1 MRPGGPFFW
10 SIFPRVI
17 ALPIRG
23 CAVRTQQARF
33 LVKSNGAS
41 PRPARKLGVA
51 GNQFE
56 LAATWRVGGEGKAW
70 SGYELR
76 ATATVAELWDAAHEQ
91 AREGVVIEPDC
102 ENQWAMPATKAQRGL
117 FAGGPDDDR
126 GVENPQSPRFPRAQT
141 PDGKD
146 RFAWHLD
153 DDFSALRSAREALRN
168 PQPVRA
174 AILDVG
180 FDYRHE
186 AMPRNLRKDLQKNF
200 AGDGRP
206 DAADPDRSGF
216 LKNPGHGTATITI
229 LAGGSVKRLEQKGIL
244 KGPVGGAPDIEVVPI
259 RVANSVLILNTGAF
273 GDAVEYLLSLQAN
286 PATAVDVV
294 SMSMGGVAS
303 RLWADVVNRAYE
315 AGIVLV
321 TAAGNNFGRPK
332 SVVFPARFRR
342 VLAACGIMANSE
354 PYVLPFGTMSGNY
367 GPAGKMQTAISAYTP
382 NISWAEI
389 GSRDI
394 IDSDG
399 EGTSSATP
407 QVAAAVALWLQQH
420 KAGLAGWSGWQKVE
434 MARKALFD
442 SADPHFPD
450 REKFFGRGVLRADRA
465 LAVAPSAAI
474 RRQLVMQETDSAA
487 FAFFKAL
494 RGSVFA
500 ISDKASEL
508 DDSYNLELTQLLHRD
523 PNLEEII
530 GEAGPDG
537 LFDGKQ
543 NKQRARAFADA
554 VIESPF
560 ASRELKRA
568 LRSKV
573 AAGGGP
579 AGKTPLRGAPDDNLD
594 CPADT
599 LAAGTRL
606 VAGRL
611 KDRTP
616 VPTSRRLRVFAFDPS
631 AGTSLDDCAVK
642 ETTIAVP
649 WETLAPGPS
658 GEYVEVVD
666 HDPASAC
673 FYPPVDLENPYL
685 VATDGCTP
693 EEGNPSFHQQMVYGV
708 AMRTIHEFER
718 ALGRKVLW
726 SPVMEGREEKQ
737 YVRKLRIYPHALRAR
752 NAYYN
757 PLKKALLF
765 GYFPAAPAD
774 PARQYP
780 GGMVFTCLSHDV
792 VAHEMS
798 HAILD
803 GVARDLVKPTN
814 ADMLAFHEAFA
825 DLVALFQHFSL
836 PGILEKELA
845 RTRGSLRARGL
856 LVELARQFGEGI
868 GLHGALRAYLGQ
880 EPDPTEYARSTEPH
894 ARGAVLVAAVFDAF
908 VSIYESRIKDL
919 RRIASGGT
927 GILGEGELHPDLI
940 HRFADEAAKAASQLL
955 RMCIRALDY
964 CPPCDLTFGD
974 YLRALITLD
983 SGLFPDDPLRYRV
996 ALIEAFRARGIYPLD
1011 VRTLS
1016 EDSLRWRRPSNP
1028 TVTLLNES
1036 PVMRQLLAR
1045 LGAVGDLVRRLANAK
1060 GNVPWPIPSLEA
1072 LGHWDLP
1079 GQLGILARARAI
1091 RREAPM
1097 DRFGAGGIPV
1107 REAIYHLLKLERIQ
1121 TKHMLDAGLAEDASG
1136 FRDHALAEAGLL
1148 PSDNSRRGIEV
1159 HALNF
1164 ADRENAEGRIE
1175 REFLLWV
1182 KRRDN
1187 AGFEGGATV
1196 IGNCDTGMIRYVVR
1210 KSLSS
1215 KRRAEAEAEFQA
1227 VGQAMGFGP
1236 GFTYFGHSPFVGP
1249 GSRFAMIHERE
1260 SREEDSH
1267 A

>member
-1 MRPGGPFFW
+1 M
-10 SIFPRVI
+10 
-17 ALPIRG
+17 
-23 CAVRTQQARF
+23 RTQQARF
-33 LVKSNGAS
+33 LVKTAAANLH
-41 PRPARKLGVA
+41 PARKLGIA

-56 LAATWRVGGEGKAW
+56 LAGTWRVGGEGKEW

-76 ATATVAELWDAAHEQ
+76 ATASVAELWDAAHEQ
-91 AREGVVIEPDC
+91 ARQGVVIEPDC

-117 FAGGPDDDR
+117 FAGGPEDDR

-141 PDGKD
+141 ADGKD

-153 DDFSALRSAREALRN
+153 DDYSALRSAREALRD

-186 AMPRNLRKDLQKNF
+186 AMPRHLRKDLQKNF
-200 AGDGRP
+200 SGDGRP

-244 KGPVGGAPDIEVVPI
+244 RGPVGGAPDIEVVPI
-259 RVANSVLILNTGAF
+259 RVADSVLILKTSAF

-303 RLWADVVNRAYE
+303 RLWADVVNRAYD

-321 TAAGNNFGRPK
+321 TAAGNNYGRPK
-332 SVVFPARFRR
+332 SIVYPARFRR

-367 GPAGKMQTAISAYTP
+367 GPAGKMETAIAACTP
-382 NISWAEI
+382 NVSWAEI

-420 KAGLAGWSGWQKVE
+420 KAGVAGWSGWQKVE

-450 REKFFGRGVLRADRA
+450 REKYFGRGVLRANRA
-465 LAVAPSAAI
+465 LAIAPTEVI
-474 RRQLVMQETDSAA
+474 RRQLVAQEKDSAA

-494 RGSVFA
+494 RGSIFA
-500 ISDKASEL
+500 ISDKESEL

-523 PNLEEII
+523 PALEGIL
-530 GEAGPDG
+530 GDAGPDG
-537 LFDGKQ
+537 LFDSKGSTE
-543 NKQRARAFADA
+543 RGRSFADA
-554 VIESPF
+554 VIDSPF

-568 LRSKV
+568 LRAKV
-573 AAGGGP
+573 GSRAVTGGGVRPP
-579 AGKTPLRGAPDDNLD
+579 ALSE
-594 CPADT
+594 PADAT
-599 LAAGTRL
+599 PDALAAGTRL
-606 VAGRL
+606 VASRL

-631 AGTSLDDCAVK
+631 AGAQLDESAVK

-649 WETLAPGPS
+649 WEHLTPGPS

-673 FYPPVDLENPYL
+673 FYPPVDLENSYL
-685 VATDGCTP
+685 IATDGCTP

-708 AMRTIHEFER
+708 AMRTIHQFER
-718 ALGRKVLW
+718 ALGRRVLW

-737 YVRKLRIYPHALRAR
+737 YVSKLRIYPHALRAR

-765 GYFPAAPAD
+765 GYFPAAPATID
-774 PARQYP
+774 VQKP

-792 VAHEMS
+792 IAHEMT
-798 HAILD
+798 HALLD

-836 PGILEKELA
+836 PGVLEKELA
-845 RTRGSLRARGL
+845 RTRGSLRARSL

-880 EPDPTEYARSTEPH
+880 APDPTEYARSTEPH
-894 ARGAVLVAAVFDAF
+894 ARGAVLVAAIFDAF

-919 RRIASGGT
+919 RRIASEGT
-927 GILGEGELHPDLI
+927 GILREGELHPDLI
-940 HRFADEAAKAASQLL
+940 HRFAEEAAKAASHLL

-983 SGLFPDDPLRYRV
+983 SCLFPEDPLRYRV
-996 ALIEAFRARGIYPLD
+996 ALIQAFRARGIYPRD

-1016 EDSLRWRRPSNP
+1016 EDSLRWHKPTNA
-1028 TVTLLNES
+1028 TVTFLNES
-1036 PVMRQLLAR
+1036 PVMRKLLAR
-1045 LGAVGDLVRRLANAK
+1045 LGAIGDLIRRLSNAK
-1060 GNVPWPIPSLEA
+1060 GNVSWPIPNLEA
-1072 LGHWDLP
+1072 LGYWDLP
-1079 GQLGILARARAI
+1079 GQLHILARARAI

-1097 DRFGAGGIPV
+1097 DRFGNGGIPV
-1107 REAIYHLLKLERIQ
+1107 REAIYELLKLERIQ
-1121 TKHMLDAGLAEDASG
+1121 TKHMLDAGLAEDSTG

-1148 PSDNSRRGIEV
+1148 PSDGSNRGIEV

-1182 KRRDN
+1182 KRRDKSD
-1187 AGFEGGATV
+1187 FEGGATI
-1196 IGNCDTGMIRYVVR
+1196 IGNCDTGVIRYVVR

-1215 KRRAEAEAEFQA
+1215 ARRAAEEKDFRTFGLAA
-1227 VGQAMGFGP
+1227 GLGP
-1236 GFTYFGHSPFVGP
+1236 GFTYFGQSPFVGP

-1260 SREEDSH
+1260 TREEDSH

>member
-1 MRPGGPFFW
+1 M
-10 SIFPRVI
+10 
-17 ALPIRG
+17 
-23 CAVRTQQARF
+23 RTQQARF
-33 LVKSNGAS
+33 LVKTSGAKVQ
-41 PRPARKLGVA
+41 PARKLGAA

-56 LAATWRVGGEGKAW
+56 LASTWQVGGDGAAW

-76 ATATVAELWDAAHEQ
+76 AQATVAELWDAAYEQ
-91 AREGVVIEPDC
+91 VREGVIIEPDC

-117 FAGGPDDDR
+117 FAGGPEEDR
-126 GVENPQSPRFPRAQT
+126 GVENPQSSRFPRAQS
-141 PDGKD
+141 PDHKD

-153 DDFSALRSAREALRN
+153 DDYSALRSAREALQN

-180 FDYRHE
+180 FDYKHE
-186 AMPRNLRKDLQKNF
+186 AMPRQLRKDLQKNF

-216 LKNPGHGTATITI
+216 LKNPGHGTATITL
-229 LAGGSVKRLEQKGIL
+229 LAGGAVKRLEDKGVL
-244 KGPVGGAPDIEVVPI
+244 KGPIGGAPDIEVAPV
-259 RVANSVLILNTGAF
+259 RVADSVLILKTSAF
-273 GDAVEYLLSLQAN
+273 GEAIEYLLSLQAD
-286 PATAVDVV
+286 PATAIDVV

-321 TAAGNNFGRPK
+321 TAAGNNYGRPK
-332 SVVFPARFRR
+332 SVIYPARFRR
-342 VLAACGIMANSE
+342 VLAACGIMANYE

-367 GPAGKMQTAISAYTP
+367 GPAGKMATAIAAYTP

-389 GSRDI
+389 DSKDL

-420 KAGLAGWSGWQKVE
+420 KAGMAGWSGWQKVE

-450 REKFFGRGVLRADRA
+450 FEKYFGRGVLRANRA
-465 LAVAPSAAI
+465 LAIAPSQAL
-474 RRQLVMQETDSAA
+474 RDQLRAQQKDSAA

-494 RGSVFA
+494 RGSIFA
-500 ISDKASEL
+500 ITDKESEV

-523 PNLEEII
+523 PNLEEIL
-530 GEAGPDG
+530 GDAGPEG
-537 LFDGKQ
+537 LFDEKKSTAQ
-543 NKQRARAFADA
+543 ARAFADA

-560 ASRELKRA
+560 ASRELKRV

-573 AAGGGP
+573 GGGGSPGGGGP
-579 AGKTPLRGAPDDNLD
+579 PLSVPEDLVE
-594 CPADT
+594 CPADA

-606 VAGRL
+606 VANRL

-631 AGTSLDDCAVK
+631 AGAQLDDSAVK

-649 WETLAPGPS
+649 WEALAPGPS

-666 HDPASAC
+666 HDPASGC
-673 FYPPVDLENPYL
+673 FYPPVDLESPYV

-693 EEGNPSFHQQMVYGV
+693 EEGNPNFHQQMVYGV

-718 ALGRKVLW
+718 ALGRRVLW
-726 SPVMEGREEKQ
+726 SPVMDGREEKQ

-765 GYFPAAPAD
+765 GYFPATPATLEL
-774 PARQYP
+774 QHP

-792 VAHEMS
+792 IAHEMT
-798 HAILD
+798 HALLD

-868 GLHGALRAYLGQ
+868 GLHGALRSYLGQ

-894 ARGAVLVAAVFDAF
+894 SRGAVLVAAIFDAF

-919 RRIASGGT
+919 RRIASEGT
-927 GILGEGELHPDLI
+927 GILREGELHPDLI
-940 HRFADEAAKAASQLL
+940 RRFAAEAAKAASHLL

-996 ALIEAFRARGIYPLD
+996 ALIQAFRARGIYPRD

-1016 EDSLRWRRPSNP
+1016 EDSLRWHRPTNP
-1028 TVTLLNES
+1028 TVTLLTNS
-1036 PVMRQLLAR
+1036 GVMRQLLAR
-1045 LGAVGDLVRRLANAK
+1045 LAAVGDLVRRLANAK
-1060 GNVPWPIPSLEA
+1060 GNVPWPIPSLDA
-1072 LGHWDLP
+1072 LGYWDLP
-1079 GQLGILARARAI
+1079 KQRDILARARTL
-1091 RREAPM
+1091 RSEAPM
-1097 DRFGAGGIPV
+1097 DQYGKGGIPV

-1121 TKHMLDAGLAEDASG
+1121 TKHMLDAGLAEDKTG
-1136 FRDHALAEAGLL
+1136 FREHALAEAGLL
-1148 PSDNSRRGIEV
+1148 PGDGSRRGLEV

-1164 ADRENAEGRIE
+1164 ADRENGDGRIE
-1175 REFLLWV
+1175 REFLLCV
-1182 KRRDN
+1182 KRRDSMD
-1187 AGFEGGATV
+1187 FEGGATIV
-1196 IGNCDTGMIRYVVR
+1196 GNCDTGMIRYIVR
-1210 KSLSS
+1210 KSLSNKS
-1215 KRRAEAEAEFQA
+1215 RASAESQFHAF
-1227 VGQAMGFGP
+1227 GQAMGFGR
-1236 GFTYFGHSPFVGP
+1236 GFTYFGQSPFVGP
-1249 GSRFAMIHERE
+1249 GSRFAMIHEGE
-1260 SREEDSH
+1260 ASEGDFH
-1267 A
+1267 V